1 MDKQDIPRTSETFSC
16 FFPVTTS
23 PQVQP
28 FSWLQQE
35 KECFH
40 CALRDWHHTTYILF
54 FFFFG
59 LAFLLS
65 ILHLW
70 DSSIFLYALINYL
83 LLLLINI

>member
-40 CALRDWHHTTYILF
+40 CTLRDWHHTTYIYIY
-54 FFFFG
+54 
-59 LAFLLS
+59 FLVWPFCS
-65 ILHLW
+65 QYYTRGIHQYFYMHL
-70 DSSIFLYALINYL
+70 
-83 LLLLINI
+83 